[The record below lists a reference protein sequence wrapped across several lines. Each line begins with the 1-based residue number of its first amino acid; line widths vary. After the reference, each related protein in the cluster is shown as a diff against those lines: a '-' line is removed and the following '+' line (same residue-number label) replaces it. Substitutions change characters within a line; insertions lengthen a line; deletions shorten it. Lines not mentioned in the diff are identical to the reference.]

1 VGPGHRAGRL
11 LDNGTPSSSV
21 TTTTASTS
29 SSSGSAANTTTTA
42 PRSTTSSTTSATLVP
57 QTATGTEFYSPTKNI
72 SCEIDYNVGSS
83 GPIETLCLTIMP
95 ARLVTLQSDGSL
107 TECTGPQ
114 CLSNAGVDTPTLAY
128 GSSITLGPFTC
139 KSATAGVTCTL
150 ANGDGFL
157 ISTSGTTP
165 QGNATVSSG

>member
-1 VGPGHRAGRL
+1 MGLTVVLGACSST
-11 LDNGTPSSSV
+11 GTPSSAV
-21 TTTTASTS
+21 TTTTASAS
-29 SSSGSAANTTTTA
+29 TA

-57 QTATGTEFYSPTKNI
+57 QTATATEFYSPTKNI
-72 SCEIDYNVGSS
+72 SCEIDNNVGPS
-83 GPIETLCLTIMP
+83 GSVETLCLTIMP
-95 ARLVTLQSDGSL
+95 ARSVTLQTDGSL
-107 TECTGPQ
+107 TECTGQQ
-114 CLSNAGVDTPTLAY
+114 CLSNAGVGTPRLSY

-139 KSATAGVTCTL
+139 KSARAGVTCTL